1 VIMAASV
8 SLRASVERRVGAV
21 ANRYGRPLTWL
32 YLLIAA
38 TAIVGWSFVYALSFR
53 GLGNEDVAYWFFSG
67 GHFQLW
73 DPWAVLLW
81 SPAIV
86 VATSWLVRR
95 FLGSRGSRRS
105 RIPPLWWPLLAL
117 ALLGVVVAVLPDF
130 VPHSQVLGSLV
141 RTSNGYLDIT
151 PPFQGRVP
159 REAAVSMLNF
169 ELRGIA
175 KVGFGGATLAAAVC
189 LMYLLRVR
197 PPS

>member
-1 VIMAASV
+1 
-8 SLRASVERRVGAV
+8 
-21 ANRYGRPLTWL
+21 
-32 YLLIAA
+32 
-38 TAIVGWSFVYALSFR
+38 
-53 GLGNEDVAYWFFSG
+53 
-67 GHFQLW
+67 
-73 DPWAVLLW
+73 
-81 SPAIV
+81 
-86 VATSWLVRR
+86 
-95 FLGSRGSRRS
+95 
-105 RIPPLWWPLLAL
+105 
-117 ALLGVVVAVLPDF
+117 VVAVLPDF

-197 PPS
+197 PQS